1 MRRGTTPRQGTD
13 ARPTG
18 RNRTSEA
25 APPDLQPLLVT
36 VKQAAEMLCISRT
49 TLYELM
55 WREELIPVRIGRSVR
70 LSIEQLH
77 KFVHRQTTTDSSR

>member
-1 MRRGTTPRQGTD
+1 MRRGTNLREGTD
-13 ARPTG
+13 TRSTG
-18 RNRTSEA
+18 RNGTSEA
-25 APPDLQPLLVT
+25 GPPDLQPLLVT

-70 LSIEQLH
+70 LSIEQLQE
-77 KFVHRQTTTDSSR
+77 FVHRQQTTNSSR